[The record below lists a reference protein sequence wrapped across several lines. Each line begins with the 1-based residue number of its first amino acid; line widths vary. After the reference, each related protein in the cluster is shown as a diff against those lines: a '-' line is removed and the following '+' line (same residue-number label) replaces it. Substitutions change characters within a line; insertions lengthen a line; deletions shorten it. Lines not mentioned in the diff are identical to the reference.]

1 MSQNVGIFAATT
13 PVGYDVTRPNQR
25 HGAGDPLQDITE
37 QFTGTVEGTIA
48 RRSIMAGFVPVRSV
62 RGTST
67 ISNRGISKAKLQAIN
82 PGVTPAPSTQPNTSK
97 IFLKIDTVIIARN
110 AEPMLDEFQTDYD
123 YQKEV
128 AREQGQEI
136 SNMYDET
143 FFIQGAKAALQTVS
157 SYTRGVNGQLWDGTG
172 ADPMEGH
179 KGGNIVTLTS
189 ALDYKDPAKMYNAI
203 AQLVEKFL
211 EKDVRP
217 NEEDFILVLPP
228 AAFMALMQAEYIV
241 NGQYV
246 TSAGDTLNTKY
257 MFAAFGVPVMTS
269 NNAVF
274 GKTITNHLLSNDSNS
289 KAYDGNFTKV
299 IAQMFSPKALLA
311 GTTIPVTSKIF
322 FDDLSKLWFID
333 SWLAFGVTPNRVE
346 YAGAIMLP

>member
-1 MSQNVGIFAATT
+1 MSLFASTNVQ
-13 PVGYDVTRPNQR
+13 YDITRPNQR
-25 HGAGDPLQDITE
+25 HGAGDPLADVTE
-37 QFTGTVEGTIA
+37 QFTGNVEGTIK

-67 ISNRGISKAKLQAIN
+67 ISNRGISKAKLSKIV
-82 PGVTPAPSTQPNTSK
+82 PGVTPTPQVEPNTSK

-123 YQKEV
+123 YQQEV

-136 SNMYDET
+136 ANMYDET
-143 FFIQGAKAALQTVS
+143 FFVIGAKAALATDS
-157 SYTRGVNGQLWDGTG
+157 RYGT
-172 ADPMEGH
+172 AAQMPGH
-179 KGGNIVTLTS
+179 HGGNVVTLAS
-189 ALDYKDPAKMYNAI
+189 ATDHKDPAKLYAAI

-228 AAFMALMQAEYIV
+228 SAFTALMSAEYIV

-246 TSAGDTLNTKY
+246 TSAGETLNTKY
-257 MFAAFGVPVMTS
+257 MFAAFGVPVVTS
-269 NNAVF
+269 NNSVC
-274 GKTITNHLLSNDSNS
+274 GKTITGHLLSNTGNGD
-289 KAYDGNFTKV
+289 AYDGDFTKV
-299 IAQMFSPKALLA
+299 VGQMLSPKAFLA
-311 GTTIPVTSKIF
+311 GSTIPVTSKIF

-333 SWLAFGVTPNRVE
+333 SWLAFGVTYNRAE
-346 YAGAIMLP
+346 YAGVLMLP

>member
-1 MSQNVGIFAATT
+1 MSIFAATA
-13 PVGYDVTRPNQR
+13 PVAYDHTRPNQR
-25 HGAGDPLQDITE
+25 HGKGDPLAEVTE
-37 QFTGTVEGTIA
+37 QFTGEVEGTIA

-67 ISNRGISKAKLQAIN
+67 ISNRGISKAKLQKVV
-82 PGVTPAPSTQPNTSK
+82 PGVTPAPSTEPNTAK

-143 FFIQGAKAALQTVS
+143 FFIQAAKAALMKDS
-157 SYTRGVNGQLWDGTG
+157 PYGTS
-172 ADPMEGH
+172 AQMPGH
-179 KGGNIVTLTS
+179 KGGNVVTLKS
-189 ALDYKDPAKMYNAI
+189 ALDYKDPALMYSAI
-203 AQLVEKFL
+203 AELVEQFL
-211 EKDVRP
+211 TKDVRP
-217 NEEDFILVLPP
+217 NEEDFILVLSP
-228 AAFMALMQAEYIV
+228 ASFMALMQAEYIT
-241 NGQYV
+241 NGEYV

-257 MFAAFGVPVMTS
+257 MFHAFGVPVITS

-274 GKTITNHLLSNDSNS
+274 GKKITDHLLSNDSNG
-289 KAYDGNFTKV
+289 KAYDGDFTGV
-299 IAQMFSPKALLA
+299 IAQMFSPRALLA
-311 GTTIPVTSKIF
+311 GSTIPVQSKIF

-333 SWLAFGVTPNRVE
+333 SWMAFGAGVNRAE
-346 YAGAIMLP
+346 YAGVLMLP